1 MERWRNT
8 AGKSI
13 RSVKR
18 YCELAVILCI
28 LIAAVIFLLVRWDKV
43 PESAYQ
49 TTKENTTTEWEA
61 WSRDSLREGIATV
74 IEYDKQYSAYVFS
87 EEEARQAIKE
97 YGIRQ
102 REKYSNPPVEK
113 IELQMEKDFDILAV
127 NLGEIDEETAK
138 DIRKAFSYMYE
149 AYPQLNGTITNLSL
163 GNFENA
169 KAGNIAVTQNTEFII
184 NEEFGRYPF
193 VVKCEIIL
201 NAAKFKN
208 RKKLL
213 RDCEYQAETGYWPEG
228 SDITSIV
235 VHELG
240 HQLLNVIAMEQFG
253 LEDACYITEE
263 NEEAYSRYVTDQ
275 LSINQN
281 VAKSVLRK
289 AYDIWKREYHHT
301 GTEEEFRSSISDY
314 AKGEQMDGGISYGE
328 TFAEAIA
335 DVYLNKE
342 AAADASKAVVDAVCG
357 NVFNEG
363 LGDNEGYLEKGEKR
377 YHSSE

>member
-1 MERWRNT
+1 MERRRNT

-13 RSVKR
+13 RPVNW
-18 YCELAVILCI
+18 YCVLAVILCI
-28 LIAAVIFLLVRWDKV
+28 LIVAVIFLLVIWDKL
-43 PESAYQ
+43 PEFAYQ
-49 TTKENTTTEWEA
+49 TIKENITTEEV

-74 IEYDKQYSAYVFS
+74 IEYDKQYSAYVSS
-87 EEEARQAIKE
+87 EEEARQAIRE

-102 REKYSNPPVEK
+102 RGKYSNPPVEK

-138 DIRKAFSYMYE
+138 DIQKAFSYMYE
-149 AYPQLNGTITNLSL
+149 AYPQLYGTITNLSL

-193 VVKCEIIL
+193 VVKYEIIL
-201 NAAKFKN
+201 NAAKFRN

-213 RDCEYQAETGYWPEG
+213 RDCEYQVETGYWPEG

-240 HQLLNVIAMEQFG
+240 HQLLNVIAMQQFG
-253 LEDACYITEE
+253 LETFYYITEE

-275 LSINQN
+275 LSVNQN
-281 VAKSVLRK
+281 VARMVLEK
-289 AYDIWKREYHHT
+289 AYDIWKQEYYHT
-301 GTEEEFRSSISDY
+301 GTEEEFRSSISGY
-314 AKGEQMDGGISYGE
+314 ARGEQADGGISYGE
-328 TFAEAIA
+328 TFAEAVA

-342 AAADASKAVVDAVCG
+342 VAADASKAVVQSIYQYCRK
-357 NVFNEG
+357 EP
-363 LGDNEGYLEKGEKR
+363 K
-377 YHSSE
+377 

>member
-1 MERWRNT
+1 MIEKRGWVKN
-8 AGKSI
+8 AKWYCV
-13 RSVKR
+13 SVI
-18 YCELAVILCI
+18 ILCM
-28 LIAAVIFLLVRWDKV
+28 LTVVVIFLWGRTDR
-43 PESAYQ
+43 Q
-49 TTKENTTTEWEA
+49 TEPVCKKPQENITTEAA
-61 WSRDSLREGIATV
+61 WSRESLREGIVTV
-74 IEYDKQYSAYVFS
+74 IEYDKQYSAYVSS
-87 EEEARQAIKE
+87 EEDARQAIRE

-102 REKYSNPPVEK
+102 RGKYSNPPVEK

-138 DIRKAFSYMYE
+138 DIQKAFSYMYE

-193 VVKCEIIL
+193 VVKYEIIL
-201 NAAKFKN
+201 NAAKFRN

-213 RDCEYQAETGYWPEG
+213 RDCEYQVETGYWPEG

-240 HQLLNVIAMEQFG
+240 HQLLNVIAMQQFG
-253 LEDACYITEE
+253 LETFYYITEE

-275 LSINQN
+275 LSVNQN
-281 VAKSVLRK
+281 VARTVLEK
-289 AYDIWKREYHHT
+289 AYDIWKQEYYHT
-301 GTEEEFRSSISDY
+301 GTEEEFRSSISGY
-314 AKGEQMDGGISYGE
+314 ARGEQADGGISYGE
-328 TFAEAIA
+328 TFAEAAA

-342 AAADASKAVVDAVCG
+342 AAADASKAIAQSIYQSCRK
-357 NVFNEG
+357 EQ
-363 LGDNEGYLEKGEKR
+363 K
-377 YHSSE
+377 